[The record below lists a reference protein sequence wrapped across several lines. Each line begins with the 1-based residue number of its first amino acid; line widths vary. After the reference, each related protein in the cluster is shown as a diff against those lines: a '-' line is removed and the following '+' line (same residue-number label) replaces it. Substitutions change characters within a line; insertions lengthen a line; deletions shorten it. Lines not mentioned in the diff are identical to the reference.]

1 MSFFSYTYKHALSN
15 LSSTYSTYRIS
26 DYTFSSIL
34 PEIKPSTVP
43 IGTYR
48 SLTDT
53 HLTDLHSKNPDIF
66 KDSSSKD
73 FSVSKGEDYNSF
85 LKNDFFTKLDLS
97 SLLRST
103 FKSSPTFLND
113 YKLQYHT
120 LLDLIGADETED
132 SEDEINETG
141 TFYTYGSDLDNVF
154 RLGSKSSGEIDGKGG
169 IDTLITNHPYS
180 YYNAYY
186 NGESSVFNIKP
197 YKTSPVDYKISV
209 RLGHQNESTEV
220 VEYRTLKEIER
231 LEFTDK
237 KLAFDLEDNAGVVA
251 KVYGAVLGKDSI
263 SNPELIGSGLEQID
277 NGLSPENFATIAIK
291 SAGLLLHKDI
301 VHALWNNVV
310 GSEPTAAQANY
321 YIDQLDRGEMDIGEL
336 GLYAANHSLNE
347 NNINLVGL
355 QTNGIEFA

>member
-1 MSFFSYTYKHALSN
+1 MSLFSYTYKYGLSN
-15 LSSTYSTYRIS
+15 LNSTYSTYRIS
-26 DYTFSSIL
+26 DRTFSTIL

-43 IGTYR
+43 KGTYDY
-48 SLTDT
+48 LTDT
-53 HLTDLHSKNPDIF
+53 HLTDLYSRNTDLF

-73 FSVSKGEDYNSF
+73 LSVSIGEDYNAF

-103 FKSSPTFLND
+103 SSSSSTFLND

-120 LLDLIGADETED
+120 LLDLIGTDETEETED

-180 YYNAYY
+180 YYGGKN
-186 NGESSVFNIKP
+186 SLFNIKP
-197 YKTSPVDYKISV
+197 YETLPVDYKISV
-209 RLGHQNESTEV
+209 ALQHRNESTDV
-220 VEYRTLKEIER
+220 LEYRNLKEIER

-263 SNPELIGSGLEQID
+263 SDPELIGSGLEQID
-277 NGLSPENFATIAIK
+277 NGLSPENFAAIAIK
-291 SAGLLLHKDI
+291 SAGLFTHKDI

-336 GLYAANHSLNE
+336 GLYAANHPLNE